1 MEQLEA
7 WREVELFIGEYMEEY
22 GVSFYDEDFVACIV
36 ADEVDGS
43 GTQVVVPGS
52 VSTIGLGAGFLAR

>member
-43 GTQVVVPGS
+43 GT
-52 VSTIGLGAGFLAR
+52 